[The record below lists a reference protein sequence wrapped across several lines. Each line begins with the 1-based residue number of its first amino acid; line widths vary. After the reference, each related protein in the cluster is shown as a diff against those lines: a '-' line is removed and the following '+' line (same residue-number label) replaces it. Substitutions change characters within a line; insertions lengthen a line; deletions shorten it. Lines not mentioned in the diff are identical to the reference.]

1 MTPALV
7 TVAEVCEMPF
17 RRRSKIHGLDI
28 RVSWPTRILPPS
40 FSPTAW
46 PMATSAGAFNGNAP
60 ARDRMPSVPNSFVF
74 VINAGLFFEFP
85 RGRPQARDAAGES
98 ADREHL
104 NRRLVRCAFA
114 SDQDGWERWQSTR
127 ACLSGFPV
135 LPLRPCSDSPLPS
148 SHDVSVATTIQSIT
162 ARIREISF
170 KCQL

>member
-17 RRRSKIHGLDI
+17 RKRSKIHGLDI

-46 PMATSAGAFNGNAP
+46 PIATIAGAFNGNAP

-74 VINAGLFFEFP
+74 AINAGLFFEVP

-104 NRRLVRCAFA
+104 LRKHPESHSTIRAGGPAPYWSYRL
-114 SDQDGWERWQSTR
+114 
-127 ACLSGFPV
+127 
-135 LPLRPCSDSPLPS
+135 
-148 SHDVSVATTIQSIT
+148 
-162 ARIREISF
+162 
-170 KCQL
+170 